1 MVGGNREFQGSLGIR
16 MVKVFD
22 LIAAGTGLRD
32 AQARKADFDPLSV
45 TLTTLDRNSYYPGA
59 KETILGVIIPL
70 GISIGTYFTNNAS
83 TALILTA
90 VVTEIIGGF
99 SLRYVILKGGI
110 YLPLTSGE

>member
-59 KETILGVIIPL
+59 KETILGDNKKVDCAE
-70 GISIGTYFTNNAS
+70 SVTHKS
-83 TALILTA
+83 TMCIF
-90 VVTEIIGGF
+90 IF
-99 SLRYVILKGGI
+99 D
-110 YLPLTSGE
+110 